1 MNPDEQHVST
11 EAQRQALEAMSADLV
26 RKLNIMIQEQ
36 EQRARE
42 FAATHHS
49 MLPTPVS
56 TFSAPQT
63 PTAPQQEAPM
73 PVYTQVAPPPLATR
87 KSHTPTPAPDFE
99 TTHRNTPPRA
109 TQPRKQEKEESN
121 LGMGIIIFALVGIF
135 MLMRSCT

>member
-49 MLPTPVS
+49 MLPTPAAPYS
-56 TFSAPQT
+56 TPQT
-63 PTAPQQEAPM
+63 TAPQQGSPAQS
-73 PVYTQVAPPPLATR
+73 YTQVTPPPLAA
-87 KSHTPTPAPDFE
+87 KQSHTPPPAP
-99 TTHRNTPPRA
+99 TSQPTRRNTPHRA
-109 TQPRKQEKEESN
+109 TQQKKPAQEESN
-121 LGMGIIIFALVGIF
+121 LGMGIIIFALAGIF

>member
-49 MLPTPVS
+49 LLPTPGS
-56 TFSAPQT
+56 TFSIPQT
-63 PTAPQQEAPM
+63 PAPQQEPPM
-73 PVYTQVAPPPLATR
+73 PTYAPVPPLATR
-87 KSHTPTPAPDFE
+87 HAPVSSPAPSHQNSHHS
-99 TTHRNTPPRA
+99 T
-109 TQPRKQEKEESN
+109 PRKSPQTRKPAQEESN

-135 MLMRSCT
+135 MLMRSCS